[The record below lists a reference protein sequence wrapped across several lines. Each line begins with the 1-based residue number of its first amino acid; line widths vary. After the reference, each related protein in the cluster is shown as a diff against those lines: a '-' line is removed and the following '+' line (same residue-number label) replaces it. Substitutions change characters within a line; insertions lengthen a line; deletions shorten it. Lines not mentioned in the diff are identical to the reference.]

1 MQFDEFPG
9 QGQAQTR
16 PLILPRMRG
25 VHLRERIEDALPI
38 FCFDP
43 DASVRDRNVEKAGNL
58 RSAIWTLGFLQFLTP
73 THFHRHSPPC
83 GRKLH
88 RVTQQVIEDLLELG
102 GVGFDGGW
110 RELPLSRYFERQERC
125 FLAATG
131 LTSATMACKLETTS
145 NFSSA
150 RSTRSASIFERSRI
164 SLISSRR

>member
-110 RELPLSRYFERQERC
+110 RELPLSRYFERQGKV
-125 FLAATG
+125 FLGCHRFDECHNG
-131 LTSATMACKLETTS
+131 LQAGDDIKFLKCQLHPLR
-145 NFSSA
+145 FD
-150 RSTRSASIFERSRI
+150 F
-164 SLISSRR
+164 